1 MYDQSLKYIAISYR
15 WGEMDEQLVK
25 TPDYIAHITSFHLRS
40 LAQLCHYIKQETDLK
55 EIQYLWI
62 DAISVDQLNN
72 ERKKDTILKMSE
84 IYKRATYILAV
95 PDLHYEYLRYNPANR
110 YLLDLVEKYRKT
122 IYVNIL
128 NNGVSA
134 NEDSTIDKEINV
146 KNKPRQLLNYF
157 INDRQSCDEYNNE
170 LDGKIE
176 DIKKVYEFLAYLTQ
190 DWSNRAWVI
199 SEYQIAKEKEKS
211 QGTPLKYIFVYLLF
225 SEVTTFFS
233 YSFDH
238 QPTNINIHS
247 HSDSSKDSN
256 NDSNNKINYS
266 QVDSSS
272 KFINFLRT
280 RFIQQNHLNMLLN
293 SNATRNEDR
302 FNAILSSWKKYN
314 YLIKNKNTISNWNI
328 TDMISVRLKLY
339 ELMDDLWDKARLL
352 YACSH
357 FDIGLPI
364 LPSYASQCNGDY
376 LYLNEKDK
384 AGVAYEVYS
393 AYVLSFGYKM
403 YGSYDITRQILD
415 NTKKEFGSIYTD
427 NILTIQLDPNYYYL
441 SIKSI
446 KYFIIEM
453 EEHIFDQRFLSNYS
467 LKDDDSLKFIWIP
480 FFTFTIPNFTEILPL
495 KGSRIVLLGNMDQN
509 KWILLSRYSL
519 RGNYKEVICCSDKYS
534 FNIY

>member
-1 MYDQSLKYIAISYR
+1 MYDQDLKYIAISYR

-25 TPDYIAHITSFHLRS
+25 TPDYTAHITSFHLRS
-40 LAQLCHYIKQETDLK
+40 LAQLCHYIKKETDLK

-62 DAISVDQLNN
+62 DAISVDQLNH

-110 YLLDLVEKYRKT
+110 YLLDLVEKYRKI
-122 IYVNIL
+122 IYMDIL
-128 NNGVSA
+128 NDGSLVNVDNA
-134 NEDSTIDKEINV
+134 KDEEI
-146 KNKPRQLLNYF
+146 KNKYKTHQLLNYF
-157 INDRQSCDEYNNE
+157 INDRQSYGENNNKLDEKN
-170 LDGKIE
+170 E
-176 DIKKVYEFLAYLTQ
+176 DIRKVYKFLAYLTQ

-199 SEYQIAKEKEKS
+199 SEYQIAKEKEKN
-211 QGTPLKYIFVYLLF
+211 QGTPLKYIFIYLLF
-225 SEVTTFFS
+225 SEVSTFFS

-238 QPTNINIHS
+238 QFTNIGINN
-247 HSDSSKDSN
+247 N
-256 NDSNNKINYS
+256 NDGNNKINYS

-280 RFIQQNHLNMLLN
+280 RFIQQDHLNMLLN

-302 FNAILSSWKKYN
+302 FNAILSSWKKYS

-376 LYLNEKDK
+376 LYLNEKDN
-384 AGVAYEVYS
+384 AHIAYETYL
-393 AYVLSFGYKM
+393 AYILSFCYKM
-403 YGSYDITRQILD
+403 YGNYDSARQLLD
-415 NTKKEFGSIYTD
+415 NTKKEFESIYTD
-427 NILTIQLDPNYYYL
+427 NILTIQLNPHYYYL

-453 EEHIFDQRFLSNYS
+453 EDHIFDQEFLSNYS

-480 FFTFTIPNFTEILPL
+480 FFTFTIPDFTEILPL
-495 KGSRIVLLGNMDQN
+495 KGSRIVLLGNMNHN

-519 RGNYKEVICCSDKYS
+519 RGNYQEVTCCSDKYT